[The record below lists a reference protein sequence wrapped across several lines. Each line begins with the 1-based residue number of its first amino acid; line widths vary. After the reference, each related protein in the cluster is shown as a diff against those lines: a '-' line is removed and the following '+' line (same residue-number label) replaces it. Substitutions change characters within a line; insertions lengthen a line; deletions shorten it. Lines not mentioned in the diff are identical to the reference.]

1 MLYETY
7 LENNQKKKKNR
18 LIGLYL
24 LIVIYL
30 TITILMLFFV
40 KRESK
45 ILFTY
50 LFGFITFISM
60 LYSFSNVYLVVKNI
74 NKIDKNIKTLK
85 KLSIKDNVLKFSE
98 YSGKN
103 TEDDG
108 TVSFRYN
115 FYDSNDNLVCLY
127 SYLEITF
134 ILDMNYIV
142 KTSGDFI
149 MEVGSL

>member
-7 LENNQKKKKNR
+7 LEKNQKKKKNR
-18 LIGLYL
+18 LVSFYL
-24 LIVIYL
+24 LLIIY
-30 TITILMLFFV
+30 ITVSILMICFV
-40 KRESK
+40 KRDSK

-50 LFGFITFISM
+50 LFGVITFISM

-74 NKIDKNIKTLK
+74 NKIDKNIKTLIK
-85 KLSIKDNVLKFSE
+85 SHIKDNVLTFAM

-108 TVSFRYN
+108 TISFAYN
-115 FYDSNDNLVCLY
+115 FYDNKGSLVSFY

-134 ILDMNYIV
+134 IENMNYIV
-142 KTSGDFI
+142 KSSGDFI
-149 MEVGSL
+149 LEVGSL